1 LVVGLGNPGAD
12 YARTRHNLGAETAV
26 LVAQRHG
33 EKLRSEKGTRSD
45 VAQLRLP
52 VGLVAVAVPHT
63 FMNESGLAVAALV
76 RRYGVQDMGRLVV
89 VHDELDL
96 PSGRVKVKVGGGTA
110 GNNGLKSIHAHLR
123 DPGYVRVRIGIG
135 KPPGRQPGAD
145 YVLHRP
151 GKAERDA
158 LDVAVAVAADA
169 VEVIADRGVDAAMMQ
184 FNTEISTGS
193 TDS

>member
-12 YARTRHNLGAETAV
+12 YVRTRHNLGAETAV
-26 LVAQRHG
+26 LLGDRHG
-33 EKLRSEKGTRSD
+33 QKLRPEKGTRSH
-45 VAQLRLP
+45 VAQFRL
-52 VGLVAVAVPHT
+52 GSELVAVAVPQT

-76 RRYGVQDMGRLVV
+76 RRYGVSDLARLVV

-96 PSGRVKVKVGGGTA
+96 PGGRVKVKVGGGTA
-110 GNNGLKSIHAHLR
+110 GNNGLKSIHAHLH

-151 GKAERDA
+151 GKAEREA
-158 LDVAVAVAADA
+158 LDGAVVVAADA
-169 VEVIADRGVDAAMMQ
+169 VEVIAAEGADAAMLR
-184 FNTEISTGS
+184 FNTEIST
-193 TDS
+193 